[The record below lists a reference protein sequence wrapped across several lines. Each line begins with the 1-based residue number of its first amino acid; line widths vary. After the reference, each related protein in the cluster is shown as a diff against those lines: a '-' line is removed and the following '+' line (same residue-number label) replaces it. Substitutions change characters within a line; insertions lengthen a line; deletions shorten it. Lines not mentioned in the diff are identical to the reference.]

1 MSSLAP
7 PTSPRPGLA
16 GNGAGSTATFMPG
29 DDVLNPGLAG
39 SAKGGSS
46 MTLGGELWHQAL
58 QYMQVFSAVPAGTD
72 ISK

>member
-39 SAKGGSS
+39 IVNKGKKKIKIIKRHLCIRLV
-46 MTLGGELWHQAL
+46 TVHATTTNL
-58 QYMQVFSAVPAGTD
+58 
-72 ISK
+72 

>member
-39 SAKGGSS
+39 IVNKGKKKIKIIKRH
-46 MTLGGELWHQAL
+46 LCVL
-58 QYMQVFSAVPAGTD
+58 D
-72 ISK
+72 